1 MDISFEQLSDGI
13 KLVKLAGRLDMMGA
27 QSIDLKFTSGV
38 ATADAGVV
46 VDLSG
51 VSFLASLGI
60 RTLISPAKALK
71 ARGGRMVLLNPQ
83 PLVVE
88 VLKVSGLLGIL
99 PVYTELSE
107 AVAALG

>member
-1 MDISFEQLSDGI
+1 MDISFEQLSDGT

>member
-1 MDISFEQLSDGI
+1 MEIRFEQLSDTI
-13 KLVKLAGRLDMMGA
+13 KLVTLVGRLDMMGA
-27 QSIDLKFTSGV
+27 QAIDLKFTSGV
-38 ATADAGVV
+38 ATGVSGVV

-71 ARGGRMVLLNPQ
+71 ARGGKMVLLNPQ
-83 PLVVE
+83 PLVLE
-88 VLKVSGLLGIL
+88 VLKVSGLTVIL
-99 PVYTELSE
+99 PVYTDVAE

>member
-1 MDISFEQLSDGI
+1 MEISFEQLSDTI
-13 KLVKLAGRLDMMGA
+13 KLVTLVGRLDMMGA
-27 QSIDLKFTSGV
+27 QSIDLKFTAGV
-38 ATADAGVV
+38 ATGVSGVV

-71 ARGGRMVLLNPQ
+71 ARGGKMVLLNPQ
-83 PLVVE
+83 PLVLE
-88 VLKVSGLLGIL
+88 VLKVSGLTVIL
-99 PVYTELSE
+99 PVYTDLAE

>member
-38 ATADAGVV
+38 ATGDAGVV

-83 PLVVE
+83 PLVLE

>member
-1 MDISFEQLSDGI
+1 MEISFEQLSDNI
-13 KLVKLAGRLDMMGA
+13 KLVTLVGRLDMMGA

-38 ATADAGVV
+38 ATGVSGVV

-71 ARGGRMVLLNPQ
+71 ARGGKMVLLNPQ
-83 PLVVE
+83 PLVLE
-88 VLKVSGLLGIL
+88 VLKVSGLTAIL
-99 PVYTELSE
+99 PVYTDVAE